1 MLYLFQFIKDSE
13 DFMKIFISVL
23 IVSMLVFIG
32 AAGYHIY
39 GISVPLKVSPISNE
53 SIVND
58 IEVLKPLPEKVV
70 GVIEIPTP
78 KEEPND
84 ILEEIP
90 DYELVSV
97 EKYSTIK
104 TSNYVKSNKIFVFN
118 AQGFEEVFANTDDI
132 YLKAGTLKKL
142 IKVNENL
149 LIQGY
154 NLEIWI
160 GYRDETLQQQLR
172 EHLEI
177 TMGIKKGRSDLVAAP
192 GKSQHQKGTAVDVTL
207 SRIDGNL
214 LEMPSEYLDFTDNRL
229 PSLHKDN
236 EALKVLQEAMTAN
249 EMNIYQ
255 GEWWHFND
263 SNKEYLDVQ

>member
-1 MLYLFQFIKDSE
+1 
-13 DFMKIFISVL
+13 MKIFISVL

-104 TSNYVKSNKIFVFN
+104 TSNYFKSNKIFVFN

-142 IKVNENL
+142 IKVNDLKMYHKGGSSEPYQNYDFFYRWYRSQILFATNIFQRINL
-149 LIQGY
+149 I
-154 NLEIWI
+154 N
-160 GYRDETLQQQLR
+160 
-172 EHLEI
+172 
-177 TMGIKKGRSDLVAAP
+177 
-192 GKSQHQKGTAVDVTL
+192 
-207 SRIDGNL
+207 
-214 LEMPSEYLDFTDNRL
+214 
-229 PSLHKDN
+229 
-236 EALKVLQEAMTAN
+236 
-249 EMNIYQ
+249 
-255 GEWWHFND
+255 
-263 SNKEYLDVQ
+263 